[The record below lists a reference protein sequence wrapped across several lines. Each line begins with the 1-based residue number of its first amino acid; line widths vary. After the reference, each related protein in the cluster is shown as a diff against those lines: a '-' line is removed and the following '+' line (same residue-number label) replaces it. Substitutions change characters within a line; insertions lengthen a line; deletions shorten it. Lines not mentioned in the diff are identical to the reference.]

1 MKHKHAGRVLSR
13 GRNQRRALIK
23 TLLGSLILRER
34 ITTTEAKAKEIKNF
48 IDQVVNK
55 AKIGR
60 NDVARRVTIIREL
73 QSMLPAVAVK
83 KLVGDFGVRFETRL
97 NGYARV
103 VKLERRKSD
112 SAKMAIIEFV

>member
-1 MKHKHAGRVLSR
+1 MKNRHSGRVLSR

-23 TLLGSLILRER
+23 TLLGSLVMHER

-55 AKIGR
+55 AK
-60 NDVARRVTIIREL
+60 VARTDEKKKVALIRAL
-73 QSMLPAVAVK
+73 QKRIPAMAVK
-83 KLVGDFGVRFETRL
+83 KIVGEFGTRFDARKS
-97 NGYARV
+97 GYVRV
-103 VKLERRKSD
+103 VKLDARKSD